1 MKAIYALYATPTGAQ
16 RAVDNLRQMGLADRE
31 ITILSSEPLE
41 EYEFAQ
47 RDRHTWMT
55 WIAALGGLIGM
66 VTGYLLTSLSQKAWA
81 INTGGMPIV
90 TNWTNLIVIFE
101 LTMLG
106 GVFASV
112 LTLFVTAKLPARSA
126 PLYDPAISDGK
137 ILVGVTNPRETA
149 AVERA
154 LLAAGVRQ
162 VKTV

>member
-1 MKAIYALYATPTGAQ
+1 MKAIYALYATPLGAQ
-16 RAVDNLRQMGLADRE
+16 RAVDNLRQIGLADRE

-47 RDRHTWMT
+47 RDKETSMT
-55 WIAALGGLIGM
+55 WIAALGGLIGLT
-66 VTGYLLTSLSQKAWA
+66 TGYLLTSLTQQAWA

-90 TNWTNLIVIFE
+90 TNWTNLIIIFE

-106 GVFASV
+106 GVFAAV
-112 LTLFVTAKLPARSA
+112 LSLFVTARLPAGSA
-126 PLYDPAISDGK
+126 PLYDPGISDGK
-137 ILVGVTNPRETA
+137 ILVGVTNPREA
-149 AVERA
+149 AVVERA